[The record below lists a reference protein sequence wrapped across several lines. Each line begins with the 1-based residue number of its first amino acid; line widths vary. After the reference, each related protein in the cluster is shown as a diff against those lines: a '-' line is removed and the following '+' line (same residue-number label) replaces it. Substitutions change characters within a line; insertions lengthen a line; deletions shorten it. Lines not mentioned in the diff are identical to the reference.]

1 VTLLVSRTFSRR
13 ALAVGLAGAVALTA
27 ACGGGKKSAKPTTT
41 IPGAST
47 TTTAPLRFALT
58 GLPSTDAK
66 VVNRPVLV
74 VKIENAP
81 DARPQSGL
89 DAADVV
95 YEEVVEG
102 GLTRFLAVFQ
112 SHDAELVGPIRSVRP
127 TDPDIV
133 RPLGGLFAYSGGT
146 KKFIALLHQAPVRD
160 VGYDEFTS
168 AYDKRS
174 GRSAPHNLYSSTRKL
189 YVKASDRDRNPPKL
203 FGFLPVGTPFG
214 GTGVMP
220 AMSVNLVLGPL
231 GTASYQYD
239 SATGTWLRSEQGSPH
254 LVEGGG
260 QIAPTNV
267 IIQYVRYVVSPGD
280 TDVAGN
286 PVFKAQVLGSGDAW
300 VFSNG
305 KVVKGT
311 WSKPTPDAI
320 TTYADASGQSITLVP
335 GQTWVELPPVGAQ
348 TTVG

>member
-1 VTLLVSRTFSRR
+1 MVSKTFSRR
-13 ALAVGLAGAVALTA
+13 ALVVGLTGAIALSA
-27 ACGGGKKSAKPTTT
+27 ACGGGGKKSAKSSSS

-58 GLPSTDAK
+58 GLASSDAK
-66 VVNRPVLV
+66 LVNRPVLV

-89 DAADVV
+89 EAADVV

-112 SHDAELVGPIRSVRP
+112 SRDSDLVGPIRSVRP

-146 KKFIALLHQAPVRD
+146 KKFIGLLHQAPVRD

-174 GRSAPHNLYSSTRKL
+174 GRRAPHNLYSSTKKL
-189 YVKASDRDRNPPKL
+189 YVKAKESDRNPPDL
-203 FGFLPVGTPFG
+203 FHFLPMGTPFG
-214 GTGVMP
+214 GAAATP
-220 AMSVNLVLGPL
+220 ASSVNVVLGPL

-239 SATGTWLRSEQGSPH
+239 AATGTWLRSEQGSPH
-254 LVEGGG
+254 VVEGGV

-267 IIQYVRYVVSPGD
+267 IIQYVRYVASPGD
-280 TDVAGN
+280 TDVTGN
-286 PVFKAQVLGSGDAW
+286 PVFKAQVVGSGDAW
-300 VFSNG
+300 IFSNG

-311 WSKPTPDAI
+311 WSKPTADAL
-320 TTYADASGQSITLVP
+320 TTYLDASGQPIALVP